1 MTRPQVLIVAGTL
14 ALSLIAGSPPRFVG
28 DGREYFAQAI
38 NFASFHGPAFRPV
51 DIPRIQSHITRFDAE
66 LGNWDIHA
74 ATVGDASRGR
84 AFLHFW
90 VYALL
95 ATPALWMTNA
105 VGAPPTLAFTALNLV
120 LLGIALWLAL
130 PRIGLAAC

>member
-38 NFASFHGPAFRPV
+38 NFASFHGPAFRPA
-51 DIPRIQSHITRFDAE
+51 DIPRIQSQVARFDAV
-66 LGNWDIHA
+66 LGDWDMYA
-74 ATVGDASRGR
+74 ATVPDASRGR
-84 AFLHFW
+84 VFLHFW

-95 ATPALWMTNA
+95 ATPALRVTNA
-105 VGAPPTLAFTALNLV
+105 VGAPPPLA
-120 LLGIALWLAL
+120 
-130 PRIGLAAC
+130 